1 MNSRYTDRIEKKLR
15 EYLPES
21 VSLSES
27 MRYSILDC
35 GKRFRPI
42 LTYTVCDLFGE
53 DLRLADSS
61 ACAVEMIHAYS
72 LIHDDLPAMDDDD
85 TRHSKPS
92 CHIKF
97 GEAQAIL
104 TGDALQALAFEVI
117 AIDEELEPDVRIECI
132 QQLSRASF
140 EMALGQ
146 SIDMS
151 IVNQSVDVSVI
162 NDMHQQKTGALLNC
176 AVKLGALISSKCNAS
191 DTQILDLFSRSI
203 GLAYQIQDDVLDVLV
218 HEDMLGKKQNSDK
231 ENRKPTYPS
240 LMGLDE
246 SQQAFVKLYEDAI
259 NSLEKLSVNADQLV
273 LFTNQLRLREF

>member
-1 MNSRYTDRIEKKLR
+1 
-15 EYLPES
+15 
-21 VSLSES
+21 
-27 MRYSILDC
+27 
-35 GKRFRPI
+35 
-42 LTYTVCDLFGE
+42 
-53 DLRLADSS
+53 
-61 ACAVEMIHAYS
+61 
-72 LIHDDLPAMDDDD
+72 
-85 TRHSKPS
+85 
-92 CHIKF
+92 
-97 GEAQAIL
+97 
-104 TGDALQALAFEVI
+104 
-117 AIDEELEPDVRIECI
+117 
-132 QQLSRASF
+132 
-140 EMALGQ
+140 MALGQ